1 MIPTLVGVRHAAVI
15 LALASCLCLG
25 LLTGCGSSETQ
36 PAPPELFT
44 ADQVSVQFKRE
55 TGRSLL
61 RAQTDDVA
69 WDQLGYGLNPSQE
82 LLDAYGIFSV
92 YVAKQGHLG
101 ALDSLLHDKATK
113 KALEKDPE
121 GVYWELDSNSGT
133 WIAYKRYPPNVVLAW
148 FSGSKTQAADT
159 RFERLDRVLAGLPG

>member
-1 MIPTLVGVRHAAVI
+1 MRRTAVVLV
-15 LALASCLCLG
+15 ALVSLLGSG
-25 LLTGCGSSETQ
+25 LLAGCGAGESQ
-36 PAPPELFT
+36 PQPQLLSAG
-44 ADQVSVQFKRE
+44 QVSGQFKRD
-55 TGRSLL
+55 TGRPLEP
-61 RAQTDDVA
+61 AAVDDPA

-82 LLDAYGIFSV
+82 LLDKYGIFSI
-92 YVAKQGHLG
+92 YVAKPGHVN

-113 KALEKDPE
+113 KALQKDPE

-148 FSGSKTQAADT
+148 FSGSKTQAVDT